1 MTFTT
6 MHRFLCFSL
15 LIKLRFL
22 YRFSEKN
29 KYANTFS
36 YSFDLTILNVG
47 LEKINY
53 EILIVNLYISERP
66 IISFRFSYIL
76 ICVIVLNNSLQ
87 KSTKVNS
94 KFNYYLRLIIVV
106 VVVESIVGKI
116 TGEDI
121 LRL

>member
-1 MTFTT
+1 

-22 YRFSEKN
+22 YSFSGKN

-53 EILIVNLYISERP
+53 KILIVNLYISERP
-66 IISFRFSYIL
+66 IISFRFSSIL

-87 KSTKVNS
+87 KATKVN
-94 KFNYYLRLIIVV
+94 
-106 VVVESIVGKI
+106 
-116 TGEDI
+116 
-121 LRL
+121 